1 MLRRS
6 IKQVCIVVA
15 NSLEMNDQ
23 YSVVV
28 MVMQLISLCVA
39 VLHESRESKLIN
51 AKIEVKFVN

>member
-1 MLRRS
+1 
-6 IKQVCIVVA
+6 
-15 NSLEMNDQ
+15 MNDQ